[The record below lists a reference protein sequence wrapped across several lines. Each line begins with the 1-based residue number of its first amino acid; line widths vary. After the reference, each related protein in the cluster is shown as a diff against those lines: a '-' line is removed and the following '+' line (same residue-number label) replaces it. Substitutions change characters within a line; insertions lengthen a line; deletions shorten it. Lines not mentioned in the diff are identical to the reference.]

1 MKDFNL
7 YIAAA
12 ALVTGIV
19 AAAYWWRS
27 ASIDQ
32 SLDPKVPPGDATK
45 DPNVLLEYLNHIY
58 IHFFKLQDT
67 SKDVSR
73 LNRNAALWTG
83 ISVFLSGLS
92 AAVGNW
98 TSN

>member
-19 AAAYWWRS
+19 AAVYWWRS
-27 ASIDQ
+27 ASIEQ
-32 SLDPKVPPGDATK
+32 SLNPKLPVGDVTEDPKV
-45 DPNVLLEYLNHIY
+45 LLDYLHHIY
-58 IHFFKLQDT
+58 EHFFKLQDT
-67 SKDVSR
+67 LRYASR
-73 LNRNAALWTG
+73 LNRNAALWSG